1 MAEGE
6 AEEKSLTGTPA
17 DGGADDMTFFEHL
30 EELRSTLIACLV
42 AFAVAGAL
50 SLVFSK
56 QIFSALRWPL
66 EHAPNVPAGEAQAL
80 VVMRFMDTFSI
91 LLYIAL
97 LGGIV
102 FAGPLML
109 YRIGKF
115 VAPALTDAERVRL
128 VPFCAAS
135 SGLFLA
141 GAAAAFFWLAPL
153 SIGLPYLLAEHFGMQ
168 MHWLAEDYYLFV
180 VMLTLFCGLMFEF
193 PLLVVLL
200 QYLELVSRKTLL
212 EKWRWALTGI
222 LVAVVLVSPI
232 GDPAALLVFSGALFA
247 LYLAAVHAGAFF
259 LRRKKAREA
268 TEERAD
274 AS

>member
-42 AFAVAGAL
+42 AFAAASTRFYRRPCRV
-50 SLVFSK
+50 
-56 QIFSALRWPL
+56 SACL
-66 EHAPNVPAGEAQAL
+66 A
-80 VVMRFMDTFSI
+80 MS
-91 LLYIAL
+91 
-97 LGGIV
+97 
-102 FAGPLML
+102 
-109 YRIGKF
+109 GKF

-128 VPFCAAS
+128 IPFCAAS

-268 TEERAD
+268 AEEKAD